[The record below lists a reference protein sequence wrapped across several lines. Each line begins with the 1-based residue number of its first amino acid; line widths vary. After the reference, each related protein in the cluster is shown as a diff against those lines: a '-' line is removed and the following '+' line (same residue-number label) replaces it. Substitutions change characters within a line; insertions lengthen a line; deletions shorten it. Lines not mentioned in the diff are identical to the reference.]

1 MHHSVGHDSAV
12 VEVNPLFLVVEEVDH
27 FVLVVVVAVS
37 LVFLRKVVVEVD
49 LLVLELTHD

>member
-1 MHHSVGHDSAV
+1 MGHDSAV